1 MDLGSISF
9 QLKEFAMNSYRV
21 FMIVLLLLLGFC
33 TLQDS
38 FFPAQSATPVYLAS
52 LDMNYYKTFGYYA
65 GAVQGA
71 ARHANTSAALV
82 LLLGALIFVFQS
94 SFPAYARL
102 RRVMD
107 IAISLAALTLAAPL
121 MLLIAV
127 IIKLDSRGPVFYDQI
142 RVGLNRRRLQ
152 GTPVAQFNRRDD
164 NKLGSLFRMYKFRT
178 MRADAETA
186 SGAVWAAQGD
196 NRVTRAGK
204 FLRKFRLD
212 ELPQFYNVLKG
223 DMSFIGPRPERPEFV
238 KGLNQDLVSY
248 NKRLNIKPGITGL
261 AQVRFSYA
269 ASLEDTKKKLRYD
282 LIYLKKDCLLLDLQI
297 FFRTFSTVLFAK
309 GAR

>member
-1 MDLGSISF
+1 
-9 QLKEFAMNSYRV
+9 MNIYRALI
-21 FMIVLLLLLGFC
+21 IVILLLLGFC
-33 TLQDS
+33 TLKDG
-38 FFPAQSATPVYLAS
+38 FFPRQSAAPAYWTA
-52 LDMNYYKTFGYYA
+52 LDMNYYKVFGYSS
-65 GAVQGA
+65 GAVPGPGGN
-71 ARHANTSAALV
+71 ANASAAMI

-94 SFPAYARL
+94 SVSAYARL

-107 IAISLAALTLAAPL
+107 IAISLVALTLASPL
-121 MLLIAV
+121 MLLIALL
-127 IIKLDSRGPVFYDQI
+127 IKLDSRGPVFYSQI

-152 GTPVAQFNRRDD
+152 GTLTDQRNRRDD

-178 MRADAETA
+178 MRMDAETA

-196 NRVTRAGK
+196 NRVTRFGK
-204 FLRKFRLD
+204 FLRKFRFD

-238 KGLNQDLVSY
+238 QGLNQDIVSY

-261 AQVRFSYA
+261 AQVMFSYA

-282 LIYLKKDCLLLDLQI
+282 LIYLKKDCLLLDLRI